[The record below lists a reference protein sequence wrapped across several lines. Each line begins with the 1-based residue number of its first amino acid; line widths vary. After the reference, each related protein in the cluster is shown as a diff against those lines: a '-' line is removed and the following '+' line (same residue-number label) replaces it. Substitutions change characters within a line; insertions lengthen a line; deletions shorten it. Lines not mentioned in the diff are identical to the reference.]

1 MSPARSRLIGPNE
14 FLIGYQLQREWAWLI
29 TAAFFFGT
37 VGAGLYFISFVT
49 DFHLGAVVALLIVGV
64 CKGAAHMLFLGKPL
78 RFPLAVRKWRTSW
91 ISRGV
96 IAMFVFLGC
105 CVVYVAGFPADSFV
119 SHGVSQAFGWVALA
133 AALVIMVYDG
143 FVLRSCRGIPLW
155 NSYLMPVVGLSYAF
169 LGGTTVTLVLETFSD
184 EPIQRWLEWLQ
195 LGLLFL
201 NLALVATII
210 VTARSRDAASQ
221 LSASLLTRGTI
232 APLFVVVAIGVGI
245 VGTLA
250 LVAVSVATDSEAALI
265 AAGVTDLVGEFFLI
279 FSLLRVGLHPALR
292 TPSVAPFRAAS
303 LT

>member
-1 MSPARSRLIGPNE
+1 MSSARSPLIGPNE

-29 TAAFFFGT
+29 AAAFFFGT
-37 VGAGLYFISFVT
+37 VGAGLYFVSFVI

-96 IAMFVFLGC
+96 IAMFVFLACG
-105 CVVYVAGFPADSFV
+105 VVYVAGFPEGSFV
-119 SHGVSQAFGWVALA
+119 SDGVSEAFGWVALA

-155 NSYLMPVVGLSYAF
+155 NTNLMPIVGLSYAF
-169 LGGTTVTLVLETFSD
+169 LGGTTVTLVLQALAD
-184 EPIQRWLEWLQ
+184 EPTRNWLEWLQ
-195 LGLLFL
+195 LGLLVL
-201 NLALVATII
+201 NIALVATVL

-221 LSASLLTRGTI
+221 LSASLLTRGPM

-245 VGTLA
+245 VCTLA
-250 LVAVSVATDSEAALI
+250 LVAVSLTIDSTAALV
-265 AAGVTDLVGEFFLI
+265 AAGVTDLVGEFFLF
-279 FSLLRVGLHPALR
+279 FSLLRVGAHPSLR
-292 TPSVAPFRAAS
+292 TMPVAPFRAAS